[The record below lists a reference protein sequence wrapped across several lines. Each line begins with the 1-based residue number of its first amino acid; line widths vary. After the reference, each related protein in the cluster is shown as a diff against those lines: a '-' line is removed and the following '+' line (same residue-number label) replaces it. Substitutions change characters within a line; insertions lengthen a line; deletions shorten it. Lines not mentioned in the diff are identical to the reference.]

1 MAPAVAVEHLL
12 AGEGDLDRAAG
23 DHGELRDDDLMAEG
37 IALPP
42 ERATVRAGDHA
53 DARRRE
59 LQHLGERPMHIVR
72 CLGGA
77 PQRELSIG
85 RRGPVGHRRVLLH
98 RQVGVPLEEEQ
109 VLAYEVGLRQA
120 SVDVAEFE
128 MDELVDV
135 PGIRIVVDRRLG
147 MLDGVERVGEGP
159 QHLVLDGDQVERL
172 GGRFFAGGRDRRHG
186 VAHEAHLVERQG
198 VLILAHGEDAE
209 RNREVLPRKDRLYA
223 RYACGPGRVDREDTS
238 VGVGAAEQLGEEH
251 AGQEQVVGEPRD
263 PRDFRGRIHLAVGLS
278 YHSEPRGFLTG
289 RHTRSPA
296 PASRPLRACEPPPA
310 RRLRRS

>member
-42 ERATVRAGDHA
+42 ERATVRAGDHP

-98 RQVGVPLEEEQ
+98 GQVGVPHEEEQ
-109 VLAYEVGLRQA
+109 VLAYEIGLRQA

-186 VAHEAHLVERQG
+186 VAHEARFVERQG
-198 VLILAHGEDAE
+198 VLVLAHGEDAE
-209 RNREVLPRKDRLYA
+209 RDRQVLPDEHRFDA
-223 RYACGPGRVDREDTS
+223 GESGGFGRVDRDDAS
-238 VGVGAAEQLGEEH
+238 VGVGAAEQLREEH
-251 AGQEQVVGEPRD
+251 PGQEQVVGEPGNA
-263 PRDFRGRIHLAVGLS
+263 RDFRGRVHLAVGLPH
-278 YHSEPRGFLTG
+278 YLEPCRLLTG
-289 RHTRSPA
+289 RHTGSPV
-296 PASRPLRACEPPPA
+296 PASRPRPASERPPA
-310 RRLRRS
+310 RRLHRS